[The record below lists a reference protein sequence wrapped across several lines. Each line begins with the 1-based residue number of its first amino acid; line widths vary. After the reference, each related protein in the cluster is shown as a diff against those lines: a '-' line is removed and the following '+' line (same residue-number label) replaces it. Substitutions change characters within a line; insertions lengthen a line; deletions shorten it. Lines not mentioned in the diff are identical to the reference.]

1 MRKYDIIST
10 TFFAAIGIYV
20 IVTGFRIGFGDWHE
34 PGPGFIAVM
43 SGGLL
48 FSLSVL
54 RLVMTLLKKWSTE
67 AEKRFFTESDSWKK
81 VLLTLSALIGFLFL
95 MKWAGFMIASLAF
108 MIFLLRA
115 VEPQR
120 WRLTIIVAAS
130 TMILCVIVFQVWLQ
144 VQFPE
149 GPLSVYTMLKWVR

>member
-1 MRKYDIIST
+1 
-10 TFFAAIGIYV
+10 
-20 IVTGFRIGFGDWHE
+20 
-34 PGPGFIAVM
+34 M

-81 VLLTLSALIGFLFL
+81 VLFTLSALVGFVFL
-95 MKWAGFMIASLAF
+95 MKGAGFMVASLAF